1 MPESIIISEQVKRQ
15 FSARATLVAI
25 GAKVRAKGLF
35 EPVAK
40 RVRIAQKKVKHSPT
54 EKLQDAYINIL
65 AGGHGMV
72 EVNKRV
78 RSDRALQL
86 AFGRDGCAEQSVVQ
100 ETLDAC
106 TEENVAQMHQAMQE
120 IYRQHSSGYRH
131 NYQEKWQL
139 LDADLTGR
147 PCGKKATLA
156 EKRYFARQRNRR
168 GRQVGYVVATLYDEI
183 VVERVYAGKMQL
195 SQALPGLIEETEQTL
210 DLDEVQRQRTI
221 WRVDAGGGSVD
232 DVNYA
237 LERGYQFHG
246 KDYSAS
252 RVETL
257 MEGVEW
263 VTDPKDSNRQ
273 FGWVTVPCDLYV
285 RPVRRIAVRCR
296 KKNGQWRRTVLLS
309 TLLPEWVLGLTE
321 QPSECLQD
329 PLAVLCAYVYLY
341 DQRGGGVETEI
352 KEDKQGLGTKNR
364 NKKRFEAQ
372 QMVVQLEALAH
383 NTLVWVRRWLS
394 SYCPRIRSWGM
405 LRLVRDLCHMTG
417 LILFDHAGHIRQIVL
432 NQADPV
438 ARESSFGLASI
449 LAREQIAVIL
459 GETWVVTTLVVSLR
473 PNALIFPQM
482 RTP

>member
-1 MPESIIISEQVKRQ
+1 MPKSIIVSEHVKRK
-15 FSARATLVAI
+15 FSSRATLVAI
-25 GAKVRAKGLF
+25 GAKVRAKGVF

-40 RVRIAQKKVKHSPT
+40 QVKITQKKVRYAPQ

-65 AGGHGMV
+65 AGGHGTV

-78 RSDRALQL
+78 RSDRAVQL
-86 AFGRDGCAEQSVVQ
+86 AFGRNGCAEQSVVQ
-100 ETLDAC
+100 DTLDAS
-106 TEENVAQMHQAMQE
+106 TAENVAQMHHAMQE
-120 IYRQHSSGYRH
+120 IYRRHSSGYRH
-131 NYQEKWQL
+131 NYEEEWQL

-147 PCGKKATLA
+147 PCGKKAALA

-183 VVERVYAGKMQL
+183 VVERVYRGKDQL

-210 DLDEVQRQRTI
+210 ELDEAQRQRTI

-232 DVNYA
+232 DVNCA
-237 LERGYQFHG
+237 LKRGYQFHG
-246 KDYSAS
+246 KDYSAG

-257 MEGVEW
+257 MDGVEW
-263 VTDPKDSNRQ
+263 VTDPKDAKRQ

-296 KKNGQWRRTVLLS
+296 KKNGQWRRAVLLS
-309 TLLPEWVLGLTE
+309 TLLPEWVLGLTG
-321 QPSECLQD
+321 QPIESLQD
-329 PLAVLCAYVYLY
+329 PLAVLCAYVYFY

-394 SYCPRIRSWGM
+394 PYCPHIRSWGM
-405 LRLVRDLCHMTG
+405 LRLVRDLCHMNG
-417 LILFDHAGHIRQIVL
+417 FILFDRAGHIRQIVL
-432 NQADPV
+432 NQDDPV
-438 ARESSFGLASI
+438 AEESSIGLASI

-459 GETWVVTTLVVSLR
+459 GET
-473 PNALIFPQM
+473 
-482 RTP
+482 